1 MKQVS
6 FWLALMV
13 LAFLV
18 NHAVPVHA
26 QKTER
31 IKSLCHKSELYAD
44 SIGKTAENYANEA
57 IQLAEASGDS
67 CLLAE
72 PWYCKG
78 VAMHAK
84 SRYEPAANY
93 YIRAVHR
100 AEKCGNF
107 ITAIKSSNNLGVL
120 YRITGQYKACR
131 RWFTKAALLAS
142 EYDDIQGEIQALN
155 NLGNLAAS
163 QSKTDTAK
171 MHYQA
176 SLNLM
181 ENHPEE
187 ATEEASVRINFAW
200 VLYASGEKDAS
211 LEQYNKALSV
221 LEKKPDPYAK
231 AVCLK
236 NMAELL
242 MEDEN
247 YHEAKKKLLQAEKL
261 YREFDN
267 KSSLADLY
275 HLLYR
280 CELALQNHKQ
290 SLAYLEKYQALQ
302 DSIDTRDMH
311 ALLADIQ
318 EKYDNERLKKEKLMQ
333 EQQLAR
339 RQHIIMIASLLF
351 FFLLVVLMF
360 IIRSSRNRKRNL
372 KIVSE
377 KNRTIQEGLK
387 YGRFVKTKQ
396 MQFSP
401 DMLKPYLSDWF
412 ILDMPKDEV
421 GGDFYLFRS
430 CCDKL
435 YVIVG
440 DATGH
445 GVPGG
450 FISQRAM
457 HLFDEE
463 IRSGKNAR
471 EVLHATIKRWNETS
485 ARLNQF
491 DDGFTASVLCL
502 DKAGNA
508 DLAVSKQKVIFIK
521 NGSKEI
527 IKSSSFSD
535 EIHHTN
541 LTCQAGDCIVFSSD
555 GYYDQ
560 LSEATGKPMKF
571 NAFKTLQ
578 AWEKNSA
585 QEAKAEL
592 EKAFKI
598 HKSRAPQ
605 TDDVLVIAL
614 YF

>member
-1 MKQVS
+1 MKHAS
-6 FWLALMV
+6 FWLILMV
-13 LAFLV
+13 LVFLV
-18 NHAVPVHA
+18 NHPVTVHA

-31 IKSLCHKSELYAD
+31 IKSLCNKSELYAD
-44 SIGKTAENYANEA
+44 SIGQTAVNYADDA
-57 IQLAEASGDS
+57 ILLAKGLEDS
-67 CLLAE
+67 CFLAE

-78 VAMHAK
+78 VALQAK
-84 SRYEPAANY
+84 SAYKEAAEY
-93 YIRAVHR
+93 YIKAVKQ
-100 AEKCGNF
+100 AETCGNF
-107 ITAIKSSNNLGVL
+107 LTATKSSNNLGVL

-142 EYDDIQGEIQALN
+142 ENDDVQGEIQALN

-163 QSKTDTAK
+163 QSKNDTAK

-221 LEKKPDPYAK
+221 LEKAPDPYAE

-242 MEDEN
+242 MEEEK
-247 YHEAKKKLLQAEKL
+247 YQEAKSKLLQAEKL
-261 YREFDN
+261 YHEFDN
-267 KSSLADLY
+267 KSSLSDLY
-275 HLLYR
+275 HLLYQA
-280 CELALQNHKQ
+280 ELALQNHKQ

-302 DSIDTRDMH
+302 DSIDTKDMH

-333 EQQLAR
+333 EKQLTR

-377 KNRTIQEGLK
+377 KNRIIQEGLK

-396 MQFSP
+396 MQFASE
-401 DMLKPYLSDWF
+401 MLQAYLSDWF
-412 ILDMPKDEV
+412 ILNMPKDEV
-421 GGDFYLFRS
+421 GGDFYLFRE
-430 CCDKL
+430 CCEKL

-450 FISQRAM
+450 FISQRAI

-463 IRSGKNAR
+463 IRSEKNAGD
-471 EVLHATIKRWNETS
+471 VLQATIERWNETS
-485 ARLNQF
+485 ARLNHF

-502 DKAGNA
+502 DKDGNA
-508 DLAVSKQKVIFIK
+508 DLAVSKQKLIHIK
-521 NGSKEI
+521 NGNKEI
-527 IKSSSFSD
+527 IKPSSFSD
-535 EIHHTN
+535 EIHQTK
-541 LTCQAGDCIVFSSD
+541 LTCQAGDCLIFTSD

-560 LSEATGKPMKF
+560 LSESTGKPLKF
-571 NAFKTLQ
+571 KQFKNLPVWDKRT
-578 AWEKNSA
+578 A
-585 QEAKAEL
+585 QEAKSEL
-592 EKAFKI
+592 ERGFMAHKAN
-598 HKSRAPQ
+598 APQ
-605 TDDVLVIAL
+605 TDDVLVIGL
-614 YF
+614 YW